1 VHGYQST
8 SKKAIKDISANALY
22 KAIWKIGQGA
32 VLSEEIKSDV
42 WRLAKRVETYLLE
55 KPSRDAGGHIKENLA
70 ALRAALE

>member
-1 VHGYQST
+1 
-8 SKKAIKDISANALY
+8 
-22 KAIWKIGQGA
+22 

-55 KPSRDAGGHIKENLA
+55 KRSRDAGGHIKENLA